1 MFSHLGLSTLG
12 VRSEGPEA
20 TCPFQ
25 APDLGERSGVC
36 MGQAKEVTGPE

>member
-1 MFSHLGLSTLG
+1 MFSRLGLSALG

-25 APDLGERSGVC
+25 APDSGERSGLC